1 VSVEVTTAALPEF
14 SPSRPDNLKE
24 NRNAFDG
31 RGSLDLQLRDPWPSN
46 TNRRQVLRLLEA
58 HLWVCNRHRSNARL
72 NLPQAFNITMLFHE
86 ANGTVALYTTGVYIR
101 AVIQKVVLSKQAQ
114 KDLTR
119 VPRHIALNLRTW
131 VESVE
136 ADGLEEVR
144 KIPGYHDEPL
154 KGQRAGQRSIR
165 LSKAYRA
172 IYVVGSAGEVEFVRV
187 EEVSKHEY

>member
-1 VSVEVTTAALPEF
+1 
-14 SPSRPDNLKE
+14 
-24 NRNAFDG
+24 
-31 RGSLDLQLRDPWPSN
+31 
-46 TNRRQVLRLLEA
+46 
-58 HLWVCNRHRSNARL
+58 
-72 NLPQAFNITMLFHE
+72 
-86 ANGTVALYTTGVYIR
+86 
-101 AVIQKVVLSKQAQ
+101 VVLSRHAQ

-119 VPRHIALNLRTW
+119 VPRHIVLNLRTW

-154 KGQRAGQRSIR
+154 KGTRAGQRSIR

-172 IYVVGSAGEVEFVRV
+172 IYVVVSSAEVELVRV